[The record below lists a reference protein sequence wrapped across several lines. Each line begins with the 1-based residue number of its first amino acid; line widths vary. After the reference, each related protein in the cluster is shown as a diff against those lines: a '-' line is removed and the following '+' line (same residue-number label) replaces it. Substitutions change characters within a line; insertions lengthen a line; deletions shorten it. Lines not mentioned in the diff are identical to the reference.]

1 MSAIPPRPVLL
12 IQNAGD
18 PIVPVEQ
25 CRRLAAAM
33 PGAEVWITAAPSADH
48 PLRVSQGR
56 WGMHTQSYKL
66 YPEEYVER
74 VTRFF
79 DQRFTSTT
87 VH

>member
-1 MSAIPPRPVLL
+1 MIPSNFDVNTELVPAAIP
-12 IQNAGD
+12 GS
-18 PIVPVEQ
+18 
-25 CRRLAAAM
+25 
-33 PGAEVWITAAPSADH
+33 EVWITAAPPAEH

-87 VH
+87 GR